1 MQSAI
6 HFSNNGEVP
15 ESKLQV
21 DLKIRDKSGSTN
33 LASSSAPSPS
43 DENSLQI
50 NEKRIKSVEDE
61 KNEKQKNY
69 DENGDP
75 RSKLV
80 FSGFEI
86 PQNSEFSRD
95 STTTKI
101 DPQNKQDY
109 SLNTKEL
116 IDLSLTGSTT
126 TTTNNSSNWVLSE
139 SDTLYVDTTS
149 SAKKRIMSPIST
161 QYKSIRKRVDTPL
174 NPPLDSSL
182 QVNSEPLKPSTE
194 NTSEK
199 KDESWS
205 STGWSSDAFA
215 KSWSTNVNIWIDYDD
230 PKQNVKSTQ
239 KSTTNLGLPTQ
250 NTTLNQQNDVPMVIS
265 VATNT
270 LNENSTT
277 IISSNALSTP
287 ENVSSTKESL
297 LNNSTN
303 ESTNLSIISTHENI
317 PTVNITQSNS
327 TVLNTSES
335 TNLMNSSNAI
345 DSSAFVDSTNSIYS
359 SASMVSSNALDSS
372 APMDSSFSMDSS
384 DSINSPDA
392 INSPESSDSPPTPT
406 LSQLLHNRIFPNDT
420 NPPSWAR
427 NPTLELSPS
436 LSTSSN
442 TTIIDTATITNNT
455 PIGNEIIHPSIQT
468 TSLLSSE
475 DEPISINLNNTEQE
489 DQDIYTN
496 SDSNI
501 EIPILTPNDII
512 DENEIPTNETIL
524 NTIENNEFILSFPT
538 NIYTITSPPKD
549 FPTKFNWLFPA
560 KPEFLIGYNTIKKHK
575 NGKKWNNIES
585 LKEFINHFTLMFI
598 YEKRKNRPRI
608 QKRITRQKAF
618 SMLFPQS
625 SVNTLFYLLRTL
637 RNIYSNKHRNSS
649 APINEVA
656 KQNEIPI
663 QERITPSDT
672 TNNYIQNEIEDN
684 THTNMGTFL
693 SPVPS
698 DSITTIE
705 PTIPSISNSIINSN
719 SIPIHI
725 SSSSTNTTNNIDTPI
740 IMNTTIN
747 PDDHTII
754 ESSISI
760 ESPITVNIS
769 STIESPISIESPSNI
784 DSTNLSSSM
793 NIDQINTN
801 IINNTIISSPS
812 INNTQLSPNSSIE
825 NIDMELDIDINS
837 IPSTLNTIDS
847 NTNNINQQ
855 KESIHKDLVNNTM
868 NITTNKEIT
877 TSITNEE
884 ENTQN
889 KRNTINLDETNT
901 QMNNTTTIQ
910 NRNEYYDVSSDESI
924 INISSTS
931 TSTTTSPM
939 NSPIPLENH
948 ISLSNIDFNFTP
960 LNSTQK
966 DINGSKKTTTETTT
980 TIETTTTPLPI
991 NTNEILNNNN
1001 TIDIDIDI
1009 DQNMSNSETN
1019 TPMNTMEI
1027 QEEIASTT
1035 MNTNNDTMMDIE
1047 SSNTQ
1052 ENTSTNNSTQ
1062 KNKKNSTQKGNRNKN
1077 TKNKSKYDDYIK
1089 APRIPNTEDL
1099 LSTYS
1104 PINIQ
1109 KTIQFSKT
1117 IKVDNTPKRRL
1128 SSMAIHKLGNWKS
1141 FIRFNKFIE
1150 DKLIPLVTPFPNS
1163 SDESNTI
1170 QMNNEMINSFNNI
1183 CDYIQNELYNWIYN
1197 NSTPTYRSWRNNNLN
1212 NNSSIKKYNTIYRKN
1227 NSYSPSQ
1234 RNNYNDKNS
1243 SNKYSYAGKNRNSNS
1258 YRSNNQYRNLKKTY
1272 TRKNNQYRKK
1282 YMDMHDISQN
1292 NRGYGQN
1299 QNYTGSSPNNLQNT
1313 TNNTDAMN
1321 THDISQNNHGNTQN
1335 RYDTQNIPGNNHDYN
1350 QHRYNRRK
1358 NNYNHPINNY
1368 SNKNKYKKNKK
1379 YKNYMDL
1386 SPSTTTTTNRSTT
1399 INGTTPSTD
1408 TTSPSTASP
1417 PTTSP
1422 PPTTTTPTNNTNTI
1436 HMNNNFKQ
1444 TNDDFF
1450 DNNPFRKSTDNEIE
1464 ALKKYYNNLKSNL
1477 DTLKYD
1483 LNHTILPNIPETE
1496 SYTISST
1503 LSESILNWK
1512 NKLQSITLFDEDEE
1526 LKINILNILQKD
1538 NENNNTPLLTL
1549 EQWKEILNLIMNE
1562 IESCLWNI
1570 NQLKEAK
1577 IRITSINDAKK
1588 IQSEFDKNTKAFLRS
1603 KVFSKTTPRYCEIP
1617 SKDLQEQ
1624 FTKLYDSQET
1634 SDNILLPDIIKSN
1647 TKQLLNPPALNKI
1660 TYERIRHALKFLP
1673 NNSTP
1678 GPNGLPYEVY
1688 KYSSS
1693 ACSLLAYI
1701 LEICRS
1707 NGITLKS
1714 WSSSITCLLDKNKS
1728 DPSSLGNWR
1737 PLALQNTESKILSS
1751 IMVTYMNELNNKQN
1765 FMSKYQKGFISGIP
1779 GCEELNFIL
1788 QNYIA
1793 NFKLSRRAKTAA
1805 YFTFLDL
1812 EKAYDTVPQRL
1823 MHQILQYMNFPI
1835 DFRNIILSLY
1845 SSANTV
1851 IRLTKNSY
1859 TDPIYLKRGIR
1870 QGDPLS
1876 PLLFNIILNPLLNYL
1891 NNNQAMM
1898 MNIKDNTT
1906 PNNPI
1911 VISESNAYAYAD
1923 DIVLLANNKEDTEVL
1938 LGKVK
1943 EILNIYH
1950 MKLSVNKCK
1959 CLAMKY
1965 SNDGNRKLTYTPP
1978 PPTYNNE
1985 VITLLKDTEIQR
1997 YLGCPMGESI
2007 TKRREFWV
2015 NTLDEIKEKI
2025 NSLNTIPISP
2035 HQKLITLRQYIIPCI
2050 EFLARNG
2057 DTNILKIKELDVL
2070 IRNNVKNWNGCS
2082 SVWPKDFYSTSIRD
2096 GGLGVTSLLDRYYI
2110 GKASLLVRMANS
2122 NDINIRNTLYYALRY
2137 TTLQNSLYVI
2147 NDPINYMRGH
2157 IPTEIPETR
2166 KKDLVF
2172 FNLSI
2177 NNINKPLKA
2186 KKENNTIIP
2195 LDIDFTTLNHPFP
2208 YIRKA
2213 IDAIVA
2219 LNMDI
2224 CYYENNPKNGAGIR
2238 IRSTDNSISKFIEAK
2253 DVKRKMC
2260 KLLNESLKIRH
2271 ASMLKEY
2278 SYLQYTKY
2286 LNNNI
2291 SCNKWIYKTKHINP
2305 SKYCAL
2311 LNLRMR
2317 TLYTGE
2323 MAYRRQDPKGK
2334 KPTLH
2339 DTVALCPYCL
2349 KTKNES
2355 RIHSQ
2360 THIMTTC
2367 ARISRNENG
2376 HDLISKR
2383 HNEIRECLT
2392 RSLAKAL
2399 PYTIYKVNQEKS
2411 MNTILY
2417 DGKNK
2422 EEWANRRP
2430 DIIITSEK
2438 EIRMVEIGVT
2448 YEQVDGTRDTI
2459 LEMKHTKD
2467 HSYDEAIQKL
2477 QHDFPNKQISYYTV
2491 ILGASGTIPE
2501 STIHNISQ
2509 VSKLKG
2515 RYLYFLISK
2524 INDIVLEWAYKYWR
2538 LSLSDSRL
2546 ITKNISRLH
2555 SSAAHIELT
2564 QRNIE

>member
-6 HFSNNGEVP
+6 QISNNASVP
-15 ESKLQV
+15 ESKLQH
-21 DLKIRDKSGSTN
+21 DLLQSVYKGQNSSV
-33 LASSSAPSPS
+33 SSSVCAREDDKMIS
-43 DENSLQI
+43 DGGNTQEFLGASKNQKQIKYAQNGLPIQEKEN
-50 NEKRIKSVEDE
+50 
-61 KNEKQKNY
+61 
-69 DENGDP
+69 
-75 RSKLV
+75 
-80 FSGFEI
+80 FSGCEI
-86 PQNSEFSRD
+86 PGNSEASRGSSITLKD
-95 STTTKI
+95 PPNNNGYLQPKNNPEKDISSSTSISTTTL
-101 DPQNKQDY
+101 PLHNQNSPIPLETEVFY
-109 SLNTKEL
+109 IET
-116 IDLSLTGSTT
+116 ST
-126 TTTNNSSNWVLSE
+126 L
-139 SDTLYVDTTS
+139 
-149 SAKKRIMSPIST
+149 AKKRKMSPVCTDFMSLRKKKDGDELVEPTMST
-161 QYKSIRKRVDTPL
+161 KDA
-174 NPPLDSSL
+174 
-182 QVNSEPLKPSTE
+182 VNSLSTK
-194 NTSEK
+194 NDDTTK
-199 KDESWS
+199 KNDWNFSSTKTSWS
-205 STGWSSDAFA
+205 SNYSVQS
-215 KSWSTNVNIWIDYDD
+215 SWSTDINIWIDYDD
-230 PKQNVKSTQ
+230 PRNTMKPTSTFSTNFGTTNDETTTIPLDESNTMNETTMNPSMNETTQNLQEIIPNSSQSKEIRNENEMKDVSMNTEESNVINIDTTVVDENDKMDAEIQ
-239 KSTTNLGLPTQ
+239 KSNI
-250 NTTLNQQNDVPMVIS
+250 NME
-265 VATNT
+265 
-270 LNENSTT
+270 LNENNIDNSMNENTPSESSDFP
-277 IISSNALSTP
+277 ISSN
-287 ENVSSTKESL
+287 
-297 LNNSTN
+297 
-303 ESTNLSIISTHENI
+303 
-317 PTVNITQSNS
+317 
-327 TVLNTSES
+327 
-335 TNLMNSSNAI
+335 
-345 DSSAFVDSTNSIYS
+345 
-359 SASMVSSNALDSS
+359 
-372 APMDSSFSMDSS
+372 
-384 DSINSPDA
+384 
-392 INSPESSDSPPTPT
+392 SPPTPT
-406 LSQLLHNRIFPNDT
+406 LSQLLHQRIFPNDT
-420 NPPSWAR
+420 NPPSWAQ
-427 NPTLELSPS
+427 NNNISTLELSSPS
-436 LSTSSN
+436 STN
-442 TTIIDTATITNNT
+442 TSINTSINTNNNT
-455 PIGNEIIHPSIQT
+455 FLTTNNQSNVIQHNSSI
-468 TSLLSSE
+468 SSE
-475 DEPISINLNNTEQE
+475 DELITMNL
-489 DQDIYTN
+489 
-496 SDSNI
+496 SDEEHESSYDT
-501 EIPILTPNDII
+501 LDDVHTYTPNEILG
-512 DENEIPTNETIL
+512 EYEIPTIDNILETTHGNNFNIL
-524 NTIENNEFILSFPT
+524 LPT

-608 QKRITRQKAF
+608 QKRITRQKSF

-672 TNNYIQNEIEDN
+672 INNYIQNEIEDN

-719 SIPIHI
+719 SIPIHT

-754 ESSISI
+754 ESPISI
-760 ESPITVNIS
+760 ESPITVNLS

-793 NIDQINTN
+793 NIEQINTN

-812 INNTQLSPNSSIE
+812 INNTQLSPNSSME

-868 NITTNKEIT
+868 NITTNNDIT
-877 TSITNEE
+877 TSIANEE
-884 ENTQN
+884 ENIQN
-889 KRNTINLDETNT
+889 KRNPINLDETNT

-910 NRNEYYDVSSDESI
+910 NQNEYYDISSDESI

-931 TSTTTSPM
+931 TSTATSPM
-939 NSPIPLENH
+939 DSPIPLENH

-960 LNSTQK
+960 IISTHK
-966 DINGSKKTTTETTT
+966 DTNESKKTTTETTT
-980 TIETTTTPLPI
+980 TIETTTTPFPI

-1062 KNKKNSTQKGNRNKN
+1062 KNKKNSTQKGNKNKN

-1150 DKLIPLVTPFPNS
+1150 DKLIPLVTPFPIS

-1197 NSTPTYRSWRNNNLN
+1197 NSIPTYRSWHNNNLN
-1212 NNSSIKKYNTIYRKN
+1212 NNSSTKKYNTIYRKN

-1234 RNNYNDKNS
+1234 KNSYNDKNS
-1243 SNKYSYAGKNRNSNS
+1243 SNKYFYAGKNIKNRNGNS
-1258 YRSNNQYRNLKKTY
+1258 YRSNNQYRNSKKIY
-1272 TRKNNQYRKK
+1272 ARKNNQYRKK
-1282 YMDMHDISQN
+1282 YMNTHDISQN

-1299 QNYTGSSPNNLQNT
+1299 RSHIDSTPNNLQNT
-1313 TNNTDAMN
+1313 TNNMDDMD

-1368 SNKNKYKKNKK
+1368 SNKNKYKKNNK

-1386 SPSTTTTTNRSTT
+1386 SPSTTTNNTTTTNRSTT
-1399 INGTTPSTD
+1399 INSTTPSTS
-1408 TTSPSTASP
+1408 TTTPS
-1417 PTTSP
+1417 TTSP
-1422 PPTTTTPTNNTNTI
+1422 PPTTTTPSNNTNTI
-1436 HMNNNFKQ
+1436 HMNNKFKQ

-1660 TYERIRHALKFLP
+1660 TYERIKHALKFLP

-2096 GGLGVTSLLDRYYI
+2096 GGLGVTLLLDRYYI
-2110 GKASLLVRMANS
+2110 GKASLLVRIANS

-2186 KKENNTIIP
+2186 KKENNTVIP

-2355 RIHSQ
+2355 KIHSQ

-2392 RSLAKAL
+2392 RSLAKTL
-2399 PYTIYKVNQEKS
+2399 PYTIFKVNQEKS

-2448 YEQVDGTRDTI
+2448 YEQVDGTRDTL

-2491 ILGASGTIPE
+2491 IIGASGTIPE

-2564 QRNIE
+2564 QRNME